1 MFDSSHC
8 SPISHGDK
16 STCMSLKLL
25 KKIARILNK
34 YNKGG
39 RKIKTKSTKKKLHK
53 DITSVIKDISNC
65 SNERCWIT
73 IHIIQSE
80 LSDKDKEFINN
91 GNMYKNLFEN
101 VELYEK
107 LSFRRRV
114 IIDSENDRYDYYD
127 LPDNIIKL
135 YEVIYGVLSE
145 FGAEHVSSYILN
157 NLVET
162 LFQNLDLIIQ
172 AKKEIGEE
180 IDR

>member
-1 MFDSSHC
+1 MGSY
-8 SPISHGDK
+8 I
-16 STCMSLKLL
+16 
-25 KKIARILNK
+25 
-34 YNKGG
+34 
-39 RKIKTKSTKKKLHK
+39 
-53 DITSVIKDISNC
+53 
-65 SNERCWIT
+65 
-73 IHIIQSE
+73 SE

-145 FGAEHVSSYILN
+145 FGAEHVSSYTLHHLI
-157 NLVET
+157 ET